1 MFFIVKI
8 NYLLIKKQR
17 ILLCINLITQTHRW
31 TMIHWKQNLYFDS
44 IGSRS
49 YNYLLWINPLN
60 PYVSLFFM
68 HVLYT
73 MRIGIQHVFNQV
85 ISRVLFI
92 VEGIKRTE
100 ILHGSESLNG
110 EAVIRLIPEPVN
122 QIKETNRYSLYKYNK
137 TQFFILIL
145 KPSL

>member
-1 MFFIVKI
+1 
-8 NYLLIKKQR
+8 
-17 ILLCINLITQTHRW
+17 
-31 TMIHWKQNLYFDS
+31 
-44 IGSRS
+44 
-49 YNYLLWINPLN
+49 
-60 PYVSLFFM
+60 
-68 HVLYT
+68 